1 MSAFQYTAMDTAG
14 KKIKGVAEADSA
26 RQVRQQLRDKSL
38 VPIEIVIVSDRKLSQ
53 NKKKSPLASL
63 SLRRKRIS
71 TANLCLIT
79 HQMATLLSAGIPI
92 DEMLTAVAEQT
103 EKHQVKSILLGVRAR
118 ILEGHSLAN
127 SLNSFPNAFPLLYRT
142 TIASGEKSGK
152 LDLILEK
159 LAEHIERQQKMKQKI
174 TTALLYPIMMTVVSI
189 LIVIFMLIYVVPK
202 IISTF
207 NQVSIKLPLST
218 TILIAV
224 SNFFLHYGWYCLIA
238 LVLLAVVSNRM
249 LKIERFRSMWD
260 SFLLGIPLFGKTMR
274 TINEARFGRTFGILT
289 AATVPVLEAMRA
301 ARELITPLPMR
312 FAVNHAIEKVREG
325 NSIARSLKDT
335 RFFAP
340 MFVHLVA
347 SGESSGR
354 LEMMLERATRS
365 QEDAINNFIESILTL
380 FEPVLI
386 LVMGAIV
393 LFIVLAIMLPIFQMD
408 QFTG

>member
-1 MSAFQYTAMDTAG
+1 MTAYQYTAVDNSG
-14 KKIKGVAEADSA
+14 KKQKGVAEADSA
-26 RQVRQQLRDKSL
+26 RQVRQQLRDRNL
-38 VPIEIVIVSDRKLSQ
+38 VPITIEEVVGGRDQKTTQKSGLS
-53 NKKKSPLASL
+53 SL
-63 SLRRKRIS
+63 SLKRKRIS

-92 DEMLTAVAEQT
+92 DEMLTAVAEQS

-118 ILEGHSLAN
+118 VLEGYSLADSFN
-127 SLNSFPNAFPLLYRT
+127 AFPNAFPKLYRT
-142 TIASGEKSGK
+142 TVASGEKSGK

-159 LAEHIERQQKMKQKI
+159 LAEHIERQQKLKQKI
-174 TTALLYPIMMTVVSI
+174 TTALLYPAMMTVVSI
-189 LIVIFMLIYVVPK
+189 LIVIFLLVYVVPK

-207 NQVSIKLPLST
+207 NQVSIQLPLST
-218 TILIAV
+218 RILIDI
-224 SNFFLHYGWYCLIA
+224 SNFFLHYGWYCLIG
-238 LVLLAVVSNRM
+238 LLLLSIGFNRM
-249 LKIERFRSMWD
+249 LKVEKFRSGWD
-260 SFLLGIPLFGKTMR
+260 KFVLHIPLFGKTMR

-289 AATVPVLEAMRA
+289 AASVPVLEAMRA
-301 ARELITPLPMR
+301 AGQLITPLPMR
-312 FAVNHAIEKVREG
+312 FAVDRAIEKVREG
-325 NSIARSLKDT
+325 SGISSSLKET

-347 SGESSGR
+347 SGENSGR
-354 LEMMLERATRS
+354 LEMMLERATIA
-365 QEDAINNFIESILTL
+365 QEDDVNNFIESMLTL

>member
-1 MSAFQYTAMDTAG
+1 MTAYQYTAVDDSG
-14 KKIKGVAEADSA
+14 KKQKGVAEADSA
-26 RQVRQQLRDKSL
+26 RQVRQQLRDRKL
-38 VPIEIVIVSDRKLSQ
+38 VPITIDEVVGGRNQKAR
-53 NKKKSPLASL
+53 KKSGLSTL
-63 SLRRKRIS
+63 SLKRKRIS

-92 DEMLTAVAEQT
+92 DEMLTAVAEQS

-118 ILEGHSLAN
+118 VLEGYSLAD
-127 SLNSFPNAFPLLYRT
+127 SLNSFPNAFPKLYRT
-142 TIASGEKSGK
+142 TVASGEKSGK

-159 LAEHIERQQKMKQKI
+159 LAEHIERQQKLKQKI
-174 TTALLYPIMMTVVSI
+174 TTALLYPAMMTVVSI
-189 LIVIFMLIYVVPK
+189 LIVIFLLVYVVPK
-202 IISTF
+202 IITTF

-218 TILIAV
+218 RILIDI

-238 LVLLAVVSNRM
+238 LVLLSIGLNRA
-249 LKIERFRSMWD
+249 LKVEKFRSGWD
-260 SFLLGIPLFGKTMR
+260 KFILHIPLFGKTMR

-289 AATVPVLEAMRA
+289 AASVPVLEAMRA
-301 ARELITPLPMR
+301 AGQLITPLPMR
-312 FAVNHAIEKVREG
+312 FAVNRAIEKVREG
-325 NSIARSLKDT
+325 SGIAGSLKDT
-335 RFFAP
+335 RYFAP

-347 SGESSGR
+347 SGENSGR
-354 LEMMLERATRS
+354 LEMMLERATIS
-365 QEDAINNFIESILTL
+365 QEDAVNNFIESMLTL

>member
-1 MSAFQYTAMDTAG
+1 MSAFQYTAMDTSG

-26 RQVRQQLRDKSL
+26 RQVRQQLRDKGL
-38 VPIEIVIVSDRKLSQ
+38 VPIDIAAVADNKLTKA
-53 NKKKSPLASL
+53 KKRSAFANL
-63 SLRRKRIS
+63 SLTRKRIS

-92 DEMLTAVAEQT
+92 DEMLTAVAEQC

-118 ILEGHSLAN
+118 VLEGYSLAD
-127 SLNSFPNAFPLLYRT
+127 SLNSFPSAFPVLYRT
-142 TIASGEKSGK
+142 TVASGEKSGK

-159 LAEHIERQQKMKQKI
+159 LAEHIERQQKLKQKI
-174 TTALLYPIMMTVVSI
+174 TTALLYPAMMTIVSV

-218 TILIAV
+218 TILISV

-238 LVLLAVVSNRM
+238 LILLIVGSNRM
-249 LKIERFRSMWD
+249 LKIERFRSQWD
-260 SFLLGIPLFGKTMR
+260 RFLLNIPLFGKTMR

-289 AATVPVLEAMRA
+289 AASVPVLDAMRA
-301 ARELITPLPMR
+301 AGQLITPLPMR
-312 FAVNHAIEKVREG
+312 YAVDKAIEKVREG
-325 NSIARSLKDT
+325 SGIASSLKDT
-335 RFFAP
+335 QFFAP
-340 MFVHLVA
+340 MFVHLVS
-347 SGESSGR
+347 SGENSGR
-354 LEMMLERATRS
+354 LEMMLERATLS
-365 QEDAINNFIESILTL
+365 QEDAVNNFIESMLTL

-386 LVMGAIV
+386 MVMGGIV